1 VSHGRPTTCAHGGRG
16 DNGPILSGPGD
27 NVTSIAHSSQ
37 EPRSAESAAAAVPA
51 EAAPGEAEFAA
62 AEPAEFPYIDRE
74 LSSLEFNRRVLFEAR
89 DKRNPLLER
98 VKFLAIVASNLDEF
112 FQIRAAG
119 LLDRRDPGA
128 AEQLSAIRSCYRGLL
143 AEQSEAQREI
153 FGALGRAG
161 IKIADYAA
169 VPEEHERL
177 RQRFIDEIL
186 PLLTPLAV
194 DPGHPFPYISTLSLS
209 LAIRMRDPEEGPEE
223 GKEPEPLFARVKV
236 PPNMPRLLA
245 LGGNRFVPVEQV
257 MAANLDLLFSGMEI
271 QETHFFR
278 ITRDADLELKEDEA
292 DDLALAL
299 EEELRRRRFGGVIR
313 LEVDRA
319 MPAEMRRIVEK
330 GLSVES
336 EDCYEIAGLI
346 DHTCLWEIAAL
357 DRPGLK
363 LAPYTPVVPPRLAQ
377 QGKDEPADIFA
388 ALAASGDILVH
399 HPYESFAASTQRFIS
414 QAASDP
420 DVQMIKMTLYRT
432 SGDSPIVQDLIRA
445 AEAGKQVAVL
455 VEIRARFDEQA
466 NITWGRRLEQA
477 GAHVV
482 YGMVGLKTHSK
493 TVLVVRR
500 EGQNLR
506 RYVHIGTGNYNP
518 GTARL
523 YTDLGLLSCSPELGE
538 DVQELFNILT
548 GLSRQRHFRRLI
560 VAPWNLRPWILS
572 MIERETANARQGRQA
587 RIVLKLNSLVDR
599 ECTRALY
606 EASQAGVRVDLIIRG
621 ICSLWPGLEGVSTG
635 IRVRSIV
642 GKYLEHSRVLGFD
655 NDGRPEWYI
664 GSADLM
670 ERNLDRRVE
679 ALVPIED
686 LEAKARIATII
697 DGLLADDR
705 RSWQLC
711 PDGRYRRTEEL
722 NGAAGKVDAF
732 DLLQAQAR
740 ASVAQEAPA
749 SSSRHRARGSLDPRA

>member
-1 VSHGRPTTCAHGGRG
+1 VTT
-16 DNGPILSGPGD
+16 
-27 NVTSIAHSSQ
+27 IAHNNRLPVDASSEAAQAEAVSQ
-37 EPRSAESAAAAVPA
+37 EGSPQY
-51 EAAPGEAEFAA
+51 
-62 AEPAEFPYIDRE
+62 PYIDRE

-98 VKFLAIVASNLDEF
+98 VKFLAIFASNLDEF
-112 FQIRAAG
+112 FQIRVAG
-119 LLDRRDPGA
+119 LLDQQEPGA
-128 AEQLSAIRSCYRGLL
+128 AAQLAAIRACYRGLL
-143 AEQSEAQREI
+143 AEQSEARREV
-153 FGALGRAG
+153 FSALGRSG
-161 IKIADYAA
+161 IKIVDYAA
-169 VPEEHERL
+169 VPEEQERL
-177 RQRFIDEIL
+177 RQRFIGEVL

-209 LAIRMRDPEEGPEE
+209 LAIRMRDPEQKPEE
-223 GKEPEPLFARVKV
+223 GKEPAPLFARVKV
-236 PPNMPRLLA
+236 PPNVQRLIG
-245 LGGNRFVPVEQV
+245 LGDNRFVPAEQV
-257 MAANLDLLFSGMEI
+257 IAANLDLLFSGMEI
-271 QETHFFR
+271 QQTHFFR
-278 ITRDADLELKEDEA
+278 VTRDADLELKEDEA

-313 LEVDRA
+313 VEVDRA
-319 MPAEMRRIVEK
+319 MPAEMRRILEK
-330 GLSVES
+330 GLSVEP
-336 EDCYEIAGLI
+336 EDCYEIPGLI

-357 DRPGLK
+357 DRPRLK
-363 LAPYTPVVPPRLAQ
+363 LAPYAPVVPPRLAR
-377 QGKDEPADIFA
+377 QGKDEPADVFT
-388 ALAASGDILVH
+388 ALSSGGDILVH

-432 SGDSPIVQDLIRA
+432 SGDSPIVTDLIQA

-455 VEIRARFDEQA
+455 VEIKARFDEQA

-493 TVLVVRR
+493 TALVVRR
-500 EGQNLR
+500 ERNGLR

-523 YTDLGLLSCSPELGE
+523 YTDLGLLSCSPELGD

-572 MIERETANARQGRQA
+572 MIERETVNARKGREA

-599 ECTRALY
+599 ECIDALY
-606 EASQAGVRVDLIIRG
+606 EASQAGVRVDLVIRG
-621 ICSLWPGLEGVSTG
+621 ICSLWPGLEGISSG

-642 GKYLEHSRVLGFD
+642 GKYLEHSRVLGFH
-655 NDGRPEWYI
+655 NNGRPEWYI

-679 ALVPIED
+679 AIVPIED
-686 LEAKARIATII
+686 PEAKARIAALI
-697 DGLLADDR
+697 DVLLADDR

-711 PDGRYRRTEEL
+711 SDGRYRRTEDL
-722 NGAAGKVDAF
+722 NKAPGKIDAF
-732 DLLQAQAR
+732 QTLEAQATVSAAETRPPGDGHSTR
-740 ASVAQEAPA
+740 A
-749 SSSRHRARGSLDPRA
+749 SLDPRA